1 MNVDVLVIGGG
12 ASGLAT
18 AWQLDC
24 AGVDVL
30 LLEARDRFG
39 GRVLTVDQC
48 DLGPSW
54 IWPRQPLVAG
64 LLKHLGIASFEQF
77 CGGKTLFQSPTGATT
92 VLDQP
97 APMTGA
103 LRVDGGVGRMLDAL
117 VKRMN
122 PDRLRL
128 KTRVNSVSIDGDTVA
143 VQAMSDAGE
152 QQVHANRVAVAI
164 PPRLAAEIVFA
175 PALPNAVLQ
184 QLQSTPTWMAGH
196 AKFFAT
202 YEKPFWRELGLCGS
216 VMSQKGP
223 MAEIHDASPM
233 DESQYSL
240 FGFLGIPPQRR
251 AVFNSDKGKQL
262 AIAQLVDLFGEAAAE
277 PISVQYQDWTLE
289 QFTSA
294 ASDRTPQTRHPSYG
308 LRLELGQNWEE
319 RIRFISSEAS
329 FANGGLIEGA
339 LESAASFVES
349 VIGPPKN
356 EATDSEPHKASM
368 GWDWMNSP

>member
-39 GRVLTVDQC
+39 GRILTVDQC

-54 IWPRQPLVAG
+54 IWPGQPRVAG
-64 LLKHLGIASFEQF
+64 LLRQLGIASFEQF
-77 CGGKTLFQSPTGATT
+77 CRGKTLLQSQTGATT

-97 APMTGA
+97 SPMTGA
-103 LRVDGGVGRMLDAL
+103 LRIDGGVGRMMDAL
-117 VKRMN
+117 AKGMN
-122 PDRLRL
+122 PERVRL
-128 KTRVNSVSIDGDTVA
+128 KTRVHSVSIDGDTVS
-143 VQAMSDAGE
+143 VQTMSDAGQ
-152 QQVHANRVAVAI
+152 QQVRASRVAIAI
-164 PPRLAAEIVFA
+164 PPRLAAEIVFD

-184 QLQSTPTWMAGH
+184 QLRSTPTWMAGH

-233 DESQYSL
+233 DESQFSL

-251 AVFNSDKGKQL
+251 AVFNSDEGTQM
-262 AIAQLVDLFGEAAAE
+262 AIGQLVDLFGEAAAK

-294 ASDRTPQTRHPSYG
+294 AADRTPQTRHPSNG
-308 LRLELGQNWEE
+308 LHLELGQNWDE

-349 VIGPPKN
+349 VIGPPN
-356 EATDSEPHKASM
+356 NAAIDSEPHKASM
-368 GWDWMNSP
+368 GWDWMSSP